1 MKHSKQQFLE
11 NLLKLSYHRDSLE
24 VEDKVEVD
32 DYFDKIINR
41 DNTSLLYTEL
51 YQNNESDL

>member
-51 YQNNESDL
+51 YQNAVS